1 MLHLFYST
9 LYWSKLN
16 SSKCHPESAAEQS
29 SRTTQHQLARSLA
42 NSVLWKSFSVPQ
54 VMPPSLQSRFEL
66 FLFVLDVLGKIF
78 ADGGTALSLI
88 CSERLSGNQDLCL
101 VKVEPMAP
109 WARCEKRTTGS
120 KDHSRRICPL
130 LFCFQS
136 EAGPLRS
143 KLALSHKLE
152 TGETNNANSLTS
164 FGRFAAY

>member
-1 MLHLFYST
+1 
-9 LYWSKLN
+9 
-16 SSKCHPESAAEQS
+16 
-29 SRTTQHQLARSLA
+29 
-42 NSVLWKSFSVPQ
+42 
-54 VMPPSLQSRFEL
+54 MPPSLQSRFEL

-109 WARCEKRTTGS
+109 WARCKKRTTGS